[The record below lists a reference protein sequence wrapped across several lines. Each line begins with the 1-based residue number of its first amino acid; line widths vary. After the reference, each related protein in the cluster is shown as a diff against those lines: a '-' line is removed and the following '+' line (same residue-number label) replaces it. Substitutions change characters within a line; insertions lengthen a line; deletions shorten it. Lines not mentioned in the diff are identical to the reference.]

1 MLLVIDAL
9 GVVVL
14 PFTAG
19 YFFFNE
25 RCFRSSPLPPIPGVF
40 SPVDKIEDKP
50 LRGLE
55 AVRGT
60 GETGGESK
68 CCGLENPPPRV
79 V

>member
-1 MLLVIDAL
+1 MLLIVERLEA
-9 GVVVL
+9 GL
-14 PFTAG
+14 PFTIG

-25 RCFRSSPLPPIPGVF
+25 RCFLSSIIPVKPGVN
-40 SPVDKIEDKP
+40 SPVDGIEDKP

-68 CCGLENPPPRV
+68 GWGLENPPLRV
-79 V
+79 K